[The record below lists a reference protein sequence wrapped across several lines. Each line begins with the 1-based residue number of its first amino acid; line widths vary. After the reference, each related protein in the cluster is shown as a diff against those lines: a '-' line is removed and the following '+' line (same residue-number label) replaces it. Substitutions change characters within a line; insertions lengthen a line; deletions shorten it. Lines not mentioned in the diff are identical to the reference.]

1 MFITQVS
8 NFNILQPEMF
18 PSANEPVLL
27 IAQTSDYTQTKKP
40 PQALSNLQNILLRTI
55 YTRCSG
61 QSGQ

>member
-8 NFNILQPEMF
+8 NFNILQPGMF
-18 PSANEPVLL
+18 PLANEPVLL
-27 IAQTSDYTQTKKP
+27 IAQTSDHTDKKP
-40 PQALSNLQNILLRTI
+40 PQVLSNPQNLLLRTI

>member
-27 IAQTSDYTQTKKP
+27 IAQTSDYTQTKNHHKH
-40 PQALSNLQNILLRTI
+40 
-55 YTRCSG
+55 
-61 QSGQ
+61 